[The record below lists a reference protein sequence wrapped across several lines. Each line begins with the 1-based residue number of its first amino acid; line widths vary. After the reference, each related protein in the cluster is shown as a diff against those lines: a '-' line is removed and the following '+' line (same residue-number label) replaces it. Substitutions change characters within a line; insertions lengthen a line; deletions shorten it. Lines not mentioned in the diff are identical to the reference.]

1 MADAVYA
8 SKEIKLQDGTQVTL
22 RPLPIGRLR
31 KFMAEWSKFEHVEE
45 EDEVLDIYINCCG
58 VALQRELADKFENTI
73 DSDGLTT
80 EYKEYLE
87 DVLDLSTI
95 YEVLDLCGGLK
106 LNDPKFLEAAAQAA
120 EVAGKS

>member
-8 SKEIKLQDGTQVTL
+8 SKEIKLQDDTQVTL

-31 KFMAEWSKFEHVEE
+31 KFMAEWSKFENVKE
-45 EDEVLDIYINCCG
+45 EDEVLDIYINCCA
-58 VALQRELADKFENTI
+58 VALERELASKFENTRNA
-73 DSDGLTT
+73 DGLTV
-80 EYKEYLE
+80 EYREYLE

-95 YEVLDLCGGLK
+95 YEILDLCGGLK

-120 EVAGKS
+120 EGAGKS